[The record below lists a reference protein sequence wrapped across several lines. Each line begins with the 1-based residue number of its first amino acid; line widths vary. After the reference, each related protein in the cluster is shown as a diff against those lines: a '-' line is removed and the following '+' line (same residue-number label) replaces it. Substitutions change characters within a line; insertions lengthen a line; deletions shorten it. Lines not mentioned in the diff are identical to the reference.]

1 MNNEPRSIRVPL
13 FVKNHTGPID
23 PLHPRDR
30 RGDGFRQAVHSGT
43 RSSRMGLFLRYTN
56 LQSGG
61 KPWSI
66 SATRTKALAFGGAAV
81 LLWAATWPLHALFV
95 SMTGVEPI
103 IGWFALGGLVFAT
116 LIVAGCLL
124 LRAEGKPATSSL
136 SDRLRL
142 LPLNRSDWIWTI
154 GGIAAVGVSTGVVM
168 VFIVG
173 IAQSAQPAFLSL
185 TPLGADRLWILLVW
199 VPFWLLNILGEEFLW
214 RGVILPRQELAFG
227 QHAWLANAAG
237 WLVFHLACGWAVI
250 LLVTPIVFILP
261 WIVQKRRNSSI
272 GIIIHAALNGPAFIA
287 VALGFA

>member
-1 MNNEPRSIRVPL
+1 MPTVELDEMKP
-13 FVKNHTGPID
+13 F
-23 PLHPRDR
+23 
-30 RGDGFRQAVHSGT
+30 GF
-43 RSSRMGLFLRYTN
+43 L
-56 LQSGG
+56 
-61 KPWSI
+61 
-66 SATRTKALAFGGAAV
+66 ATALAFGGAAV

-95 SMTGVEPI
+95 SITGVEPI
-103 IGWFALGGLVFAT
+103 IGWFALGGPVFAT
-116 LIVAGCLL
+116 LILAGCLL
-124 LRAEGKPATSSL
+124 LRAEGKPATSL

-142 LPLNRSDWIWTI
+142 LPLNRSDWLWTI

-237 WLVFHLACGWAVI
+237 WLVFHLACGWAVL

-287 VALGFA
+287 VALGVA

>member
-1 MNNEPRSIRVPL
+1 MMA
-13 FVKNHTGPID
+13 
-23 PLHPRDR
+23 
-30 RGDGFRQAVHSGT
+30 GDDETLG
-43 RSSRMGLFLRYTN
+43 
-56 LQSGG
+56 QSG
-61 KPWSI
+61 S
-66 SATRTKALAFGGAAV
+66 SADKQAMIHKRTAILLAV
-81 LLWAATWPLHALFV
+81 L
-95 SMTGVEPI
+95 TGVALELGI
-103 IGWFALGGLVFAT
+103 HAISGRREAWDSTEFWTIGLPAAAL
-116 LIVAGCLL
+116 ISVAIGYM
-124 LRAEGKPATSSL
+124 SQ
-136 SDRLRL
+136 
-142 LPLNRSDWIWTI
+142 RSDWLWTI